1 MVINDLRAAEGDDTM
16 RIECVSGDIRKVRA
30 DMVVVNLF
38 EGAKRP
44 SGAAAA
50 VDSAIGGGIAA
61 AVRDGDFTGKLG
73 ETLSLRPSRGLSSP
87 RILVVG
93 LGKKEKF
100 TADHARQAVL
110 PVLKEAKRL
119 KISTIASVIHGE
131 GVGGID
137 PGTAARFCSLGAAL
151 SSFEFDRYKVE
162 KAHRVAR
169 FLFVEGDAKA
179 FPAARAGVSL
189 GARIGEAINW
199 GRALVATP
207 PAELRPDDLARAA
220 RGVGRGVGAV
230 AARKVRVRV
239 LGLPD
244 LTAMKAGGILAV
256 AKGSSAPPRLIVA
269 EYRGGTAHSPWT
281 ALVGKGVTFDTGG
294 ISLKKWEGMEK
305 MKYDMAGGAG
315 MLATIRAAAAL
326 GIRRNLVAVVPC
338 VENMPSGTAYRPGD
352 VLRMMSGKTVEIL
365 STDAEGRLI
374 LADAMTY
381 AVRKYKPKEMIDA
394 ATLTGA
400 CVVALGSVNIGMMG
414 SDAAMLSRMKAA
426 SAASGEKAWEL
437 PLHEEYFEQIKSDIG
452 ELKNVGGGEAGTI
465 TAGSFLREFAGGTP
479 WVHFDIAGTAWV
491 EKERRGYAPGPSGAP
506 VRLLLEYLSYGDGS
520 PAPVRSTS

>member
-1 MVINDLRAAEGDDTM
+1 M
-16 RIECVSGDIRKVRA
+16 RIDCISGDIRAVKA

-44 SGAAAA
+44 GGAAAA
-50 VDSAIGGGIAA
+50 VDAAIGGAIAA
-61 AVRDGDFTGKLG
+61 AVRDGDFAGKLG
-73 ETLSLRPSRGLSSP
+73 ETYSLRPSRGLSSP
-87 RILVVG
+87 RVLVVG

-110 PVLKEAKRL
+110 PVLAAAKRL
-119 KISTIASVIHGE
+119 KLSTVASVVHGAGAG
-131 GVGGID
+131 GVD
-137 PGTAARFCSLGAAL
+137 PGTAARFCALGAAL
-151 SSFEFDRYKVE
+151 SAFEFDRYKEE
-162 KAHRVAR
+162 KAHRVGR
-169 FLFVEGDAKA
+169 FLFVERDPEA
-179 FPAARAGVSL
+179 FPSVRAGVSW
-189 GARIGEAINW
+189 GARVGEAINW
-199 GRALVATP
+199 GRSLVATP

-220 RGVGRGVGAV
+220 RGAGRGVGAA

-239 LGLPD
+239 LGLPE
-244 LTAMKAGGILAV
+244 LSALKAGGILAV
-256 AKGSSAPPRLIVA
+256 AKGSPAPPRLVVA
-269 EYRGGTAHSPWT
+269 EYRGGAAGSPWT

-305 MKYDMAGGAG
+305 MKYDMAGGAA

-381 AVRKYKPKEMIDA
+381 AVRRYKPKEMVDA

-400 CVVALGSVNIGMMG
+400 CIVALGSVNIGMMG
-414 SDAAMLSRMKAA
+414 SDEAMLSRMKAA

-437 PLHEEYFEQIKSDIG
+437 PLHEEYFDQIKSDIG

-465 TAGSFLREFAGGTP
+465 TAGRFLQEFAGGTP

-491 EKERRGYAPGPSGAP
+491 EKEKRGYAPGPSGAP
-506 VRLLLEYLSYGDGS
+506 VRLLVEYLSSLDGR
-520 PAPVRSTS
+520 PTPG